1 MIKITMGDL
10 SGRHEYIV
18 DENKTVAEVAEENG
32 VNLVVGSTNVNG
44 APLSFSEH
52 NKTLAELGVK
62 DGAYILSYPK
72 AQGN

>member
-10 SGRHEYIV
+10 TGRNTYIV
-18 DENKTVAEVAEENG
+18 DENKTLSQVAMENG
-32 VNLVVGSTNVNG
+32 VNLVEGSTNVNG
-44 APLSFSEH
+44 ATLAASEH
-52 NKTLAELGVK
+52 NKTLAELGVQ